1 MPKRKKCILCEQKID
16 NVDYKRVD
24 LLKNFI
30 SDRYT
35 ILSRNVTKNCAR
47 HQRMVANAIKRARIL
62 ALIPFVPSV

>member
-30 SDRYT
+30 SERYT

-62 ALIPFVPSV
+62 ALIPFVPSI

>member
-1 MPKRKKCILCEQKID
+1 MPKRKKCILCEQKVD

-30 SDRYT
+30 SERYT

>member
-30 SDRYT
+30 SERYT
-35 ILSRNVTKNCAR
+35 ILSRNSTKNCAK
-47 HQRMVANAIKRARIL
+47 HQRMVAKAIKRARMI
-62 ALIPFVPSV
+62 ALIPFVPKV